1 MNITLPH
8 FSPEELQSMSDDSLL
23 ALVTSLEDLLPRT
36 VVDECIRRG
45 DALVPALRA
54 HLEDEQNWC
63 EEADPGD
70 WWALLHAIMIL
81 GAIPGR
87 AASEALLS
95 GFRRMEAHPDDT
107 LWDWVAG
114 YWPALFANK
123 RELTV
128 DALRAIALDTRQNW
142 YCRIQAL
149 ECVLAAAHAAGHDAL
164 EAALDWIAELT
175 RDENEDFDF
184 RSSAANILLDF
195 PRERHRRHLEA
206 LGSRMEK
213 MNRFGAAFHR
223 DDVIKTFKENRDQP
237 EWERF
242 SDPWEFY
249 DEQAIRD
256 RQARWAREAAEEAA
270 SQEAVRASAS
280 WQSQTRQPQLRDAPK
295 IGRNEPCPCGSGK
308 KYKKCCLAKAQEKP
322 AELNWHRLRRVIDG
336 LPQQM
341 IAFSEDHYGPQ
352 ALEAAW
358 TVFVDNPARPFLP
371 DDPLIPVFMPWFLYY
386 WKPSLAP
393 GPATALS
400 TAADQP
406 PAAAFLAS
414 AASRRLDPLA
424 RDYVE
429 NALQAPFSFYD
440 VKSSRPGQSLT
451 LHDVLTGETLEV
463 LEHSAS
469 QTLRPGDILLAQPVR
484 VKDITVLECCGP
496 VAIPPRHKKKLVELR
511 KRWREEYGALDR
523 HTLASLALDIL
534 HCYQALVAELTLDT
548 MPELQNTDGE
558 ALRPQELV
566 FEIPSPQAAFDALW
580 PLSLQEGP
588 QSLLQDAEY
597 DEAGALHKVVFPW
610 LKEGNARHKSWRNTI
625 LGNIRIKGTRLTI
638 EVNSDERAARM
649 REEVEKR
656 LGDQARYRGTV
667 LHSVEKMLA
676 DGAARGGKDQAPE
689 PLPPEL
695 QEKLLEITE
704 AHWNDWIHEK
714 IPALGDMTPLEAAKD
729 PEGRELLEA
738 LLLEIQRKRLP
749 QLPDYDPV
757 PRLRAR
763 LGLEKGE
770 DTGA

>member
-8 FSPEELQSMSDDSLL
+8 FSPEELRSMSDARLL
-23 ALVTSLEDLLPRT
+23 ELVTSLEDLLPRPA
-36 VVDECIRRG
+36 VNECIRRG

-54 HLEDEQNWC
+54 
-63 EEADPGD
+63 
-70 WWALLHAIMIL
+70 
-81 GAIPGR
+81 
-87 AASEALLS
+87 
-95 GFRRMEAHPDDT
+95 
-107 LWDWVAG
+107 
-114 YWPALFANK
+114 
-123 RELTV
+123 
-128 DALRAIALDTRQNW
+128 IALDTRQNW
-142 YCRIQAL
+142 YYRSQAL
-149 ECVLAAAHAAGHDAL
+149 ECVLAAAHAAGRDAL
-164 EAALDWIAELT
+164 EAALDWLAGIA
-175 RDENEDFDF
+175 RDENEDLDF
-184 RSSAANILLDF
+184 RGSAGSMLLDF
-195 PRERHRRHLEA
+195 PCERHRMDLEA

-213 MNRFGAAFHR
+213 MYRFGAAFHR
-223 DDVIKTFKENRDQP
+223 HDVIKAFEEGRDQP
-237 EWERF
+237 EWARF

-256 RQARWAREAAEEAA
+256 RQARWAREAAEAA
-270 SQEAVRASAS
+270 RASET
-280 WQSQTRQPQLRDAPK
+280 WQPQTRQSRLRDAPK

-322 AELNWHRLRRVIDG
+322 AELSWHRLRRVIDG

-341 IAFSEDHYGPQ
+341 IAFSDDHYGPQ

-358 TVFVDNPARPFLP
+358 TVFTDDPDRPFLP
-371 DDPLIPVFMPWFLYY
+371 DAPLIPVFMPWFLYY
-386 WKPSLAP
+386 WKPSLTP

-400 TAADQP
+400 PAADQP

-429 NALQAPFSFYD
+429 SALQAPFSFYD
-440 VKSSRPGQSLT
+440 VKASRPGQSLT
-451 LHDVLTGETLEV
+451 LQDVLTGETLEV

-484 VKDITVLECCGP
+484 VRDIAVLECCGP

-511 KRWREEYGALDR
+511 KRWREEYGTLDR
-523 HTLASLALDIL
+523 HALAPLALDIL
-534 HCYQALVAELTLDT
+534 HCYQALVAELMLDT
-548 MPELQNTDGE
+548 MPELQNTDRE
-558 ALRPQELV
+558 TLRPQELV
-566 FEIPSPQAAFDALW
+566 FDISSPQAAFDALW

-588 QSLLQDAEY
+588 QPLLQDAGY
-597 DEAGALHKVVFPW
+597 DDTGALHTVVFPW

-625 LGNIRIKGTRLTI
+625 LGNIRIEGERLTI
-638 EVNSDERAARM
+638 EVNSDERAARI

-676 DGAARGGKDQAPE
+676 DDAEQDGQAQALE

-738 LLLEIQRKRLP
+738 LLLEIQRRRLP

-763 LGLEKGE
+763 LGLERE
-770 DTGA
+770 NTDA